1 MRRTL
6 IASLVVAL
14 ATMFVPA
21 IGTGLAATTPK
32 AERDSGSDIVRTP
45 PDVRAK
51 IRRSGAAAV
60 SQEARMMSL
69 AQKGEIRTWLG
80 LDDVAGAFYTKNYR
94 LRGVGEHIEV
104 WTTAGSR
111 KFNGVRST
119 GLRFQK
125 NDCRNGVRTKIT
137 SAQIRYFIDQFD
149 NTIFPIESE
158 LFSVPPDRDG
168 SEAPATEA
176 LGLPADY
183 YTGDGDDIVVL
194 IDNVRDDNF
203 YDLNNTNEFSYIAG
217 FFSSGLNGFFN
228 RNVMTIDGFD
238 WLHRTGLNPPND
250 PVPGDPCASAPARP
264 ALYEGVFAHEYQHL
278 LLSYVDPPEVTWVNE
293 GLSDTAIALTGY
305 GDPAAPITDLHFD
318 SHIQCFLGFNSVQ
331 TDANPNPRPG
341 GPENSLNVWGDQD
354 FDHEQE
360 ILCDYGAAYSFLLW
374 LADTYGDEVLTTL
387 HNDAEHQG
395 FDAIQ
400 AVLDAVDPGVTVLQ
414 AIDIWQATMALDA
427 VIDDGATL
435 TGGDAALYS
444 VERLHALINWETG
457 APDND
462 AYDTPGAPPNG
473 GDFIRLMDETGSFL
487 GAGDVTSVDFQ
498 GVSELPPLPITWE
511 VDATP
516 PTGAS
521 GPALHSPVGDN
532 LNEVIVQGG
541 ITVPTGTPQLTFD
554 AAWDL
559 ETTFDFGYAQVTTD
573 GGETY
578 TSLECTDT
586 VDDTDPALGNVGPGF
601 GQGFNGENATPVF
614 APQTCDLSAYAGQTV
629 GLAFRVFNDG
639 GVHFEGFWVDN
650 VAIVGD
656 TTLNISDGSTL
667 EGWQSATEFNHVEV
681 EGYSVQLL
689 AYDSAGGG
697 TAYLFSLPLDAT
709 FHGTL
714 EGTAVADAIGTSADV
729 VAAIVTY
736 HDGTQLVSQYAPYTL
751 SVNGVTQPGGA

>member
-1 MRRTL
+1 VRRTL
-6 IASLVVAL
+6 IASLVLAL

-32 AERDSGSDIVRTP
+32 PERDRASDIVRTP

-60 SQEARMMSL
+60 SQEARIMSL

-149 NTIFPIESE
+149 NTIYPIESE

-414 AIDIWQATMALDA
+414 AIDTWQATMALDA

-516 PTGAS
+516 PAGAS

-532 LNEVIVQGG
+532 LNEVIVMGG

-656 TTLNISDGSTL
+656 TTVNVSDGSTL
-667 EGWQSATEFNHVEV
+667 AGWQSATEFNHVEV

-736 HDGTQLVSQYAPYTL
+736 HDGTQLVTQYAPYTL